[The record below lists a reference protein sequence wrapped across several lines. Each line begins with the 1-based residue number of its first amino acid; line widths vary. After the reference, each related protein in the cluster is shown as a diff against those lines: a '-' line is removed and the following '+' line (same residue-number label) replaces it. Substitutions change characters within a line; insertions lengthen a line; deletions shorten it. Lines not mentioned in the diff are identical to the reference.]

1 MLNQMRVM
9 QTIDLTMVNDML
21 RNVYANEI
29 VPVKE
34 KDHLR
39 RYLS

>member
-1 MLNQMRVM
+1 M
-9 QTIDLTMVNDML
+9 QSLDLTMVNDML
-21 RNVYANEI
+21 RIVYANEI
-29 VPVKE
+29 VPEKE